1 MELCNSKKCDQKN
14 FFHVCVCVCLIFAT
28 SICICE
34 CACDSSK
41 CLIHKIQLKLSKHTI
56 VNGDVSFLLLL
67 LLFLCVSPFIFVSFK
82 NIPHNLCAFNMW
94 LTHLLLLLLFF
105 NCLTFKFSTV
115 QIVLCTH
122 NALARC
128 QLLYAFFFHSI

>member
-1 MELCNSKKCDQKN
+1 MWSKE
-14 FFHVCVCVCLIFAT
+14 FFSRVCVCLIFAT

-94 LTHLLLLLLFF
+94 LTHLLLLLLFLIVSPSNF
-105 NCLTFKFSTV
+105 QLFKLCFAHTTHSHAVNFCMRFFSLYLAV
-115 QIVLCTH
+115 SG
-122 NALARC
+122 AL
-128 QLLYAFFFHSI
+128 